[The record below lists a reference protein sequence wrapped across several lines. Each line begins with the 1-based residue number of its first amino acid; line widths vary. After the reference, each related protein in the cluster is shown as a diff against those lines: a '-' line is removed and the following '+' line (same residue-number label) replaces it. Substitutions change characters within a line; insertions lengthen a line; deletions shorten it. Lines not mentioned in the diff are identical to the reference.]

1 MTCKNCP
8 TPRAP
13 DKCGAL
19 PALSGKATPT
29 ADSASGSFSRQIPR
43 LPVTPAVGRFL
54 INHMQNMSILDLQI
68 SLEQNRYLN
77 ASEEQDHFERLL
89 KQSGPNRAGFVRWVL
104 EAYKGFIDTRKQAG
118 IYYLHENR
126 DEALLILEKLI
137 HSDDPDDRDTANE
150 LLQELNEPFSYELIR
165 ILLKDL
171 YPYLQ
176 FDACEFLKEKYPE
189 EVRETLKELLNNNDE
204 QVRRTA
210 ENQLKQ
216 LNLSER

>member
-1 MTCKNCP
+1 LQNLPNTAC
-8 TPRAP
+8 TGQVRAV
-13 DKCGAL
+13 GRTFGVA
-19 PALSGKATPT
+19 APT
-29 ADSASGSFSRQIPR
+29 ADSASGGFSRQFPP
-43 LPVTPAVGRFL
+43 LPVTQTVGRFL

-77 ASEEQDHFERLL
+77 AGEEQDHFERLL

-189 EVRETLKELLNNNDE
+189 EVRETLKGLLNNNDE